1 MRQRSLQHFIEIE
14 ELPQQYGIV
23 ELPSGM
29 PLLPLPSPYSPFMS
43 LSVSISGHY
52 AACGFQV
59 KLHRKQM
66 QYQIQVILYQD
77 LPSHLPLI
85 KCRLEHPSE
94 FPVFLLSDI

>member
-29 PLLPLPSPYSPFMS
+29 FLLPSPFMS